1 MPATLDAPAPPS
13 GSSRSGSSLSSAET
27 AQLFDRAVIPN
38 YPRLP
43 ISLVKGE
50 GSRVWDAE
58 GRGYLDLFPGWGC
71 NLLGYSPPRVVQAI
85 QEQAGRLIH
94 VPNTWLIEEQAAFA
108 DFLTQR
114 SFGKAFFCNSG
125 AEACEA
131 ALKLARLHT
140 PEEKYRVITFE
151 KGFHGRTM
159 AAVTAT
165 AQPKYHA
172 GLGPLMPGFRYAP
185 LNDLDAVRA
194 LMDDETAAIMIE
206 PVQGEGGVNVHPPGF
221 LQGLRDLCDE
231 TGALLIFDEVQTGM
245 GRTGE
250 WFASQTFGVQPD
262 IFTLA
267 KGVAG
272 GVACGGIVCRDE
284 IAPSLRPGMHA
295 STFGGNPLAMAAG
308 LATGRT
314 IEEEGLLEHCRDM
327 AERFRE
333 QLEPLIASNPI
344 VEAVRVCGMMIG
356 VQLTVPAGPVQDACL
371 ERGLIINSTQGSVV
385 RLLPALNV
393 APADVDEGCAVLID
407 CLSDAADQAGD
418 APEGGE

>member
-1 MPATLDAPAPPS
+1 MVASPAAP
-13 GSSRSGSSLSSAET
+13 RSSADT
-27 AQLFDRAVIPN
+27 AALFERAVIPN

-43 ISLVKGE
+43 ISLVRGE

-58 GRGYLDLFPGWGC
+58 GRSYLDLFPGWGC
-71 NLLGYSPPRVVQAI
+71 NVLGYAPPRVVEAI
-85 QEQAGRLIH
+85 REQAGRLIH

-108 DFLTQR
+108 DFLTER

-185 LNDLDAVRA
+185 LNDLNAVRE

-231 TGALLIFDEVQTGM
+231 TGTLLIFDEVQTGM
-245 GRTGE
+245 GRTGH
-250 WFASQTFGVQPD
+250 WFASETFDVQPD

-314 IEEEGLLEHCRDM
+314 IEEENLLEHCRAM

-333 QLEPLIASNPI
+333 RLDPLVESNPL

-356 VQLTVPAGPVQDACL
+356 VQLTVPAGPLQDACL
-371 ERGLIINSTQGSVV
+371 KRGLIINSTQGSVV
-385 RLLPALNV
+385 RMLPALNV
-393 APADVDEGCAVLID
+393 TPEDVDEGCQILID
-407 CLSDAADQAGD
+407 CLAEAADAFAD
-418 APEGGE
+418 DSHAAAPAGGE